1 MKKYMKI
8 LIITVLMVII
18 TAGIVFASSGDGEHE
33 TSIMDWVWRFLNFA
47 ILVAILVW
55 GAKLLGVKDYFKKRT
70 ELIEKSIK
78 DAAEAKA
85 AAERALKDIEDKLK
99 LKDDEIKKIMESARK
114 SGEADRDALVED
126 GKIMSERIKEQAKLN
141 IEMELKQAKEELK
154 ADAARLAIELAEKK
168 IKDRLSHDDQM
179 KILEE
184 SLKKIEGQNG

>member
-1 MKKYMKI
+1 MKKYMKT
-8 LIITVLMVII
+8 LIISVLMLII
-18 TAGIVFASSGDGEHE
+18 TAGIALASSSGGEHE

-47 ILVAILVW
+47 ILVVILVVFM
-55 GAKLLGVKDYFKKRT
+55 GKPMKEYFKKRT

-78 DAAEAKA
+78 DASEAKS
-85 AAERALKDIEDKLK
+85 AAEKALKDIEDKLK

-126 GKIMSERIKEQAKLN
+126 GMIMSERIKEQAKLN

-154 ADAARLAIELAEKK
+154 ADAAKLAIDLAEKK

-184 SLKKIEGQNG
+184 SLKKIEGKNG

>member
-1 MKKYMKI
+1 MKKYITI
-8 LIITVLMVII
+8 LIMAAVISIITVGV
-18 TAGIVFASSGDGEHE
+18 VFASSGGGEHE

-47 ILVAILVW
+47 ILVVILVVFM
-55 GAKLLGVKDYFKKRT
+55 GKPMKEYFKKRT

-78 DAAEAKA
+78 DASEAKST
-85 AAERALKDIEDKLK
+85 AEMALKEIDDNLK
-99 LKDDEIKKIMESARK
+99 LKDDEIKKIMESARR
-114 SGEADRDALVED
+114 SGEADRDALLED
-126 GKIMSERIKEQAKLN
+126 GKTLSERIKEQAKVN

-154 ADAARLAIELAEKK
+154 ADAAQLAIDLAEKK

>member
-1 MKKYMKI
+1 MKI
-8 LIITVLMVII
+8 VIITVLMVII
-18 TAGIVFASSGDGEHE
+18 TAGIVLASSGDSEHE

-47 ILVAILVW
+47 ILVAILVVFM
-55 GAKLLGVKDYFKKRT
+55 GKPMKEYFKKRT

-78 DAAEAKA
+78 DAAEAKS
-85 AAERALKDIEDKLK
+85 AAEKALKDIEEKLK

-126 GKIMSERIKEQAKLN
+126 GKIMIERLKEQAKLN
-141 IEMELKQAKEELK
+141 IEMELKQAKEVLK
-154 ADAARLAIELAEKK
+154 ADAASLAIELAEKK